1 VADTTEF
8 PGHPVTCLDH
18 KKGTSVIGRTTEA
31 DATPSTDR
39 SRDRGMSFIEVL
51 VAVVLI
57 GLAVVG
63 MLTAVRATVIG
74 TRVER
79 DHSKAQ
85 QWLQSA
91 VGVIE
96 AQDFASC
103 DPMVINGAAVEA
115 AYQAAI
121 DHPTT
126 GAKRPYGFA
135 GATIDVKTP
144 QVWNG
149 TQFVDFDTQTVCYDQ
164 SRLRQQRVVI
174 EVRHPN
180 GIFEGLEMIKVDR

>member
-1 VADTTEF
+1 MALCRHRRDPELGYS
-8 PGHPVTCLDH
+8 PNDRAPNCP
-18 KKGTSVIGRTTEA
+18 
-31 DATPSTDR
+31 DASR
-39 SRDRGMSFIEVL
+39 LRDRGLTFIELL
-51 VAVVLI
+51 VALVLI
-57 GLAVVG
+57 STAMVAI
-63 MLTAVRATVIG
+63 LTAVRATVIG

-103 DPMVINGAAVEA
+103 DPLVINGSSVET

-121 DHPTT
+121 DNVTT

-135 GATIDVKTP
+135 GATIDVNTP
-144 QVWNG
+144 DVWNG
-149 TQFVDFDTQTVCYDQ
+149 TSFVPFDSQTVCYDQ
-164 SRLRQQRVVI
+164 SRLRQQRVRI
-174 EVRHPN
+174 EVVHPN
-180 GIFEGLEMIKVDR
+180 GITESVEMIKVDR